1 MPMREI
7 QQHPTP
13 LADGKFEDN
22 PPLSVYDTSGPYT
35 DPDTQIDIRKGLN
48 PIRSAWIDER
58 DDTEQLAGLT
68 SEYGRKRA
76 NDVAK
81 AGLRFEHTRI
91 PRRARAGKN
100 VSQMHYARQG
110 IITPEMEYI
119 AIRENQRLR
128 EHRETGLPVD
138 PHPGQSFRA
147 AIPAEITHEFVRE
160 DVAPGNALLPAHIK
174 HLEHEPTFIST
185 HLLTT

>member
-1 MPMREI
+1 MPDDQRPIANAIDESCQPIAGSRKIYVTGSRPDIRVPMREI

-48 PIRSAWIDER
+48 PIREAWIDER
-58 DDTEQLAGLT
+58 EDTEQLDGLS

-100 VSQMHYARQG
+100 VSRSR
-110 IITPEMEYI
+110 
-119 AIRENQRLR
+119 IRVASRKL
-128 EHRETGLPVD
+128 G
-138 PHPGQSFRA
+138 HP
-147 AIPAEITHEFVRE
+147 
-160 DVAPGNALLPAHIK
+160 
-174 HLEHEPTFIST
+174 
-185 HLLTT
+185 